1 MFAPQPAE
9 VIGTMRTER
18 IANEPYDQQ
27 IRNAGLSVVDAML
40 TSARDNVVAI
50 ASGTAVGQ
58 EVIRTVTQQ
67 QTDAAMQKW
76 GPLVLIGFVVAA
88 FMIGAALFRRR

>member
-27 IRNAGLSVVDAML
+27 IRNAGLSVIDAML
-40 TSARDNVVAI
+40 ASARDNVVAI

-58 EVIRTVTQQ
+58 ELIRTVTQQ
-67 QTDAAMQKW
+67 QTDAAIQKW
-76 GPLVLIGFVVAA
+76 SPLILIGLVVVA
-88 FMIGAALFRRR
+88 FMVGAALFRRR